1 LLCETPAFGKN
12 LFDFGS
18 FLVEELD
25 AQACPGLEMETGR
38 VDKWWNPAYP
48 HLPKGKKKG
57 KLWISPGF

>member
-1 LLCETPAFGKN
+1 
-12 LFDFGS
+12 
-18 FLVEELD
+18 VEELD